1 MELVFEPLQLC
12 TSFFHTGRPNQA
24 TGYIMA
30 ASSLNDYLT
39 RSVSGVDLG
48 NAIASIFFL

>member
-12 TSFFHTGRPNQA
+12 TSFFHRPNQA